1 MWNSYFFQIQSKY
14 SMRVSFKN
22 PLVIR
27 LDGKDVTKNKK
38 YDLLNNYEGNFR
50 NTLEKTAEF
59 FTRKYKCL
67 AILGSDEIS
76 FIFTDPLVVISDL
89 DKEKWNT
96 SNEIISV
103 FSQYFFDYF
112 NEHNKQSKV
121 FWHGKCFSIR
131 NEKINSYIKF
141 RSSIIKN
148 VMTTYFLSKYNI
160 KMGKEKQEKRE
171 IECKKLQGY
180 EVLEDIQDGVL
191 YLEGDRIDIIEFYKG
206 NIKKVKSTEHKSS
219 DLYIDL
225 TNFYIVKAKWL

>member
-50 NTLEKTAEF
+50 NTLERTAEF
-59 FTRKYKCL
+59 FTKKYKCL

-180 EVLEDIQDGVL
+180 EVLEDIQNGVL
-191 YLEGDRIDIIEFYKG
+191 YLEGDRIDITEFYKG

-225 TNFYIVKAKWL
+225 TNF

>member
-171 IECKKLQGY
+171 IEWKKLQGY

-225 TNFYIVKAKWL
+225 TNF

>member
-50 NTLEKTAEF
+50 NTLEKTAKF

-180 EVLEDIQDGVL
+180 EVLEDIQNGVL

-225 TNFYIVKAKWL
+225 TNF

>member
-96 SNEIISV
+96 SNEIVSV

-225 TNFYIVKAKWL
+225 TNF

>member
-1 MWNSYFFQIQSKY
+1 MRNSYFFQIQSKY

-225 TNFYIVKAKWL
+225 TNF

>member
-50 NTLEKTAEF
+50 DTLEKTAEF

-89 DKEKWNT
+89 DKEKWNS

-180 EVLEDIQDGVL
+180 EVLEDIQNGVL

-225 TNFYIVKAKWL
+225 TNF

>member
-59 FTRKYKCL
+59 FTKKYKCL

-121 FWHGKCFSIR
+121 FWHGKCFSIK

-141 RSSIIKN
+141 RSSVIKN

-180 EVLEDIQDGVL
+180 EVLEDIQNGVL
-191 YLEGDRIDIIEFYKG
+191 YLEGDRIDITEFYKG

-225 TNFYIVKAKWL
+225 TNF

>member
-191 YLEGDRIDIIEFYKG
+191 YLEGDRIAIIEFYKG

-225 TNFYIVKAKWL
+225 TNF

>member
-67 AILGSDEIS
+67 AILGTDEIS

-225 TNFYIVKAKWL
+225 TNF

>member
-59 FTRKYKCL
+59 FTKKYKCL

-171 IECKKLQGY
+171 NEFKKLQGY
-180 EVLEDIQDGVL
+180 EVLEDIQNGVL

-225 TNFYIVKAKWL
+225 TNF

>member
-59 FTRKYKCL
+59 FTKKYKCL

-89 DKEKWNT
+89 DKEKWNS

-225 TNFYIVKAKWL
+225 TNF

>member
-96 SNEIISV
+96 SNDIISV

-225 TNFYIVKAKWL
+225 TNF

>member
-38 YDLLNNYEGNFR
+38 YDLLNNYEENFR

-59 FTRKYKCL
+59 FTKKYKCL

-121 FWHGKCFSIR
+121 FWHGKCFSIK

-141 RSSIIKN
+141 RSSVIKN

-180 EVLEDIQDGVL
+180 EVLEDIQNGVL
-191 YLEGDRIDIIEFYKG
+191 YLEGDRIDITEFYKG

-225 TNFYIVKAKWL
+225 TNF

>member
-67 AILGSDEIS
+67 AVLGSDEIS

-225 TNFYIVKAKWL
+225 TNF

>member
-141 RSSIIKN
+141 RSGIIKN

-219 DLYIDL
+219 NLYIDL
-225 TNFYIVKAKWL
+225 TNF

>member
-112 NEHNKQSKV
+112 NEHSKQSKV

-180 EVLEDIQDGVL
+180 EVLEDIQNGVL

-225 TNFYIVKAKWL
+225 TNF

>member
-59 FTRKYKCL
+59 FTKKYKCL

-96 SNEIISV
+96 SNEII
-103 FSQYFFDYF
+103 
-112 NEHNKQSKV
+112 
-121 FWHGKCFSIR
+121 
-131 NEKINSYIKF
+131 
-141 RSSIIKN
+141 
-148 VMTTYFLSKYNI
+148 
-160 KMGKEKQEKRE
+160 
-171 IECKKLQGY
+171 
-180 EVLEDIQDGVL
+180 
-191 YLEGDRIDIIEFYKG
+191 
-206 NIKKVKSTEHKSS
+206 
-219 DLYIDL
+219 
-225 TNFYIVKAKWL
+225 

>member
-112 NEHNKQSKV
+112 NDHNKQSKV

-225 TNFYIVKAKWL
+225 TNF

>member
-59 FTRKYKCL
+59 FTKKYKCL

-141 RSSIIKN
+141 RSSVIKN

-180 EVLEDIQDGVL
+180 DVLEDIQNGIL
-191 YLEGDRIDIIEFYKG
+191 YLEGDRIDITEFYKG

-225 TNFYIVKAKWL
+225 TNF

>member
-22 PLVIR
+22 PIVIR

-50 NTLEKTAEF
+50 NTLEKTAKF

-180 EVLEDIQDGVL
+180 EVLEDIQNGVL
-191 YLEGDRIDIIEFYKG
+191 YLEGYRIDIIEFYKG

-225 TNFYIVKAKWL
+225 TNF

>member
-27 LDGKDVTKNKK
+27 LDGKDVTKKKK

-50 NTLEKTAEF
+50 NTLERTAEF

-180 EVLEDIQDGVL
+180 EVLEDIQNGVL

-206 NIKKVKSTEHKSS
+206 NIKEVKSTEHKSS

-225 TNFYIVKAKWL
+225 TNF

>member
-50 NTLEKTAEF
+50 NTLERTAEF
-59 FTRKYKCL
+59 FTKKYKCL

-180 EVLEDIQDGVL
+180 EVLEDIQNGVL

-225 TNFYIVKAKWL
+225 TNF

>member
-89 DKEKWNT
+89 VKEKWNT

-225 TNFYIVKAKWL
+225 TNF

>member
-22 PLVIR
+22 TLVIR

-59 FTRKYKCL
+59 FTKKYKCL

-180 EVLEDIQDGVL
+180 EVLEDIQNGVL

-225 TNFYIVKAKWL
+225 TNF

>member
-59 FTRKYKCL
+59 FTKKYKCL

-180 EVLEDIQDGVL
+180 EVLEDIQNGVL

-206 NIKKVKSTEHKSS
+206 NIKKVKSAEHKSS

-225 TNFYIVKAKWL
+225 TNF

>member
-14 SMRVSFKN
+14 SMRMSFKN

-59 FTRKYKCL
+59 FTKKYKCL

-148 VMTTYFLSKYNI
+148 VMTTYLLSKYNI

-171 IECKKLQGY
+171 NECKKLQGY
-180 EVLEDIQDGVL
+180 EVLEDIQNGVL

-225 TNFYIVKAKWL
+225 TNF

>member
-89 DKEKWNT
+89 DKEKWNS

-103 FSQYFFDYF
+103 FLQYFFDYF

-225 TNFYIVKAKWL
+225 TNF

>member
-50 NTLEKTAEF
+50 NTLERTAEF

-141 RSSIIKN
+141 KSSIIKN

-180 EVLEDIQDGVL
+180 EVLEDIQNGVL

-206 NIKKVKSTEHKSS
+206 NIKEVKSTEHKSS

-225 TNFYIVKAKWL
+225 TNF

>member
-50 NTLEKTAEF
+50 NTLERTAEF

-121 FWHGKCFSIR
+121 FWHGKCFSIK

-141 RSSIIKN
+141 RSGIIKN

-180 EVLEDIQDGVL
+180 EVLEDIQNGVL

-225 TNFYIVKAKWL
+225 TNF

>member
-141 RSSIIKN
+141 RSGIIKN

-180 EVLEDIQDGVL
+180 EVLEDIQNGVL

-225 TNFYIVKAKWL
+225 TNF

>member
-14 SMRVSFKN
+14 SMRMSFKN

-141 RSSIIKN
+141 RSGIIKN

-180 EVLEDIQDGVL
+180 EVLEDIQNGVL

-219 DLYIDL
+219 NLYIDL
-225 TNFYIVKAKWL
+225 TNF

>member
-1 MWNSYFFQIQSKY
+1 MCNSYFFQIQSKY

-59 FTRKYKCL
+59 FTKKYKCL

-180 EVLEDIQDGVL
+180 EVLEDIQNGVL

-225 TNFYIVKAKWL
+225 TNF

>member
-59 FTRKYKCL
+59 FTKKYKCL

-180 EVLEDIQDGVL
+180 EVLEDIQNGVL
-191 YLEGDRIDIIEFYKG
+191 YIEGDRIDIIEFYKG

-225 TNFYIVKAKWL
+225 TNF

>member
-59 FTRKYKCL
+59 FTKKYKCL

-180 EVLEDIQDGVL
+180 EVLEDIQNGVL
-191 YLEGDRIDIIEFYKG
+191 YLEGDRIDIAQ
-206 NIKKVKSTEHKSS
+206 NIKAV
-219 DLYIDL
+219 IC
-225 TNFYIVKAKWL
+225 I

>member
-89 DKEKWNT
+89 DKEKWNS

-219 DLYIDL
+219 NLYIDL
-225 TNFYIVKAKWL
+225 TNF

>member
-180 EVLEDIQDGVL
+180 EVLEDIQNVVL

-225 TNFYIVKAKWL
+225 TNF